1 MPNPQNYV
9 LTWQEDDRPVIGDG
23 LSRTSNPRAVLW
35 SVTVG
40 FGNNRPMFSTVRAM
54 SKAEAKT
61 FTRHRHPTATTIT
74 VLGRTK

>member
-9 LTWQEDDRPVIGDG
+9 LTWQEEHQPVIGDG

-35 SVTVG
+35 SVTVD
-40 FGNNRPMFSTVRAM
+40 FGHNRPMFSTVRAM
-54 SKAEAKT
+54 SKAEART

-74 VLGRTK
+74 VHGKTK

>member
-1 MPNPQNYV
+1 MLKPQNYV
-9 LTWQEDDRPVIGDG
+9 LTWNEERQPVIGDG

-40 FGNNRPMFSTVRAM
+40 FTNNRSMFSTVRAM
-54 SKAEAKT
+54 SKAQAAT

-74 VLGRTK
+74 VLGKTK

>member
-1 MPNPQNYV
+1 MRNKQNYI
-9 LTWQEDDRPVIGDG
+9 LPWDDGDQPVIGDG
-23 LSRTSNPRAVLW
+23 LSRTSNPRAALW